1 MSSIKTKP
9 RFTGML
15 FSSKGGFTGLLAA
28 VAALILLVSAPAWAA
43 DQTTLP
49 KKKGEKVEEKSGW
62 KVDIDLLVPSDSLTP
77 VMVGVGAQHAL
88 WKGLDLRLEAADGVK
103 NTVTFIPLFVG
114 GRYEFTKNKKFALFG
129 EGGVELNYGV
139 LKSQSA
145 SILGLGLGGGGD
157 YNFSNQFYATGSV
170 RFHTSTLAVYVNN
183 IKYATTSPAS
193 LLIGL
198 GYRF

>member
-1 MSSIKTKP
+1 M
-9 RFTGML
+9 F
-15 FSSKGGFTGLLAA
+15 FSSKSGYMGLLAA
-28 VAALILLVSAPAWAA
+28 VTAVMLLISAPAWAA
-43 DQTTLP
+43 DQATSP
-49 KKKGEKVEEKSGW
+49 KKKGKKAEEKTGW
-62 KVDIDLLVPSDSLTP
+62 KLDLDLLVPSDSMTP
-77 VMVGVGAQHAL
+77 VMVGVGAQHAV
-88 WKGLDLRLEAADGVK
+88 WKGLDLRLEAADGVR

-114 GRYEFTKNKKFALFG
+114 GRYEFAKRKQFALFG

-139 LKSQSA
+139 LQSR
-145 SILGLGLGGGGD
+145 STSTLGLGLGGGGD

-183 IKYATTSPAS
+183 ITYADTSPVS